1 MQYRF
6 LTGSQNGALP
16 VMRAF
21 HGTGESLTQPLSFA
35 LRRFISNSGGDS
47 LATIEAAD
55 NELVKSDGE
64 RDRLSP
70 SMFVCCRLAD
80 LQTRRVSVACFS
92 LLQPYAAGFLDS
104 FSGFP
109 AQDAIMIRTNLG
121 PDPRRLPTG
130 PGGASN

>member
-70 SMFVCCRLAD
+70 SSLGSMPRVAVWQCLFVADSPTFRLDEFLWLA
-80 LQTRRVSVACFS
+80 SACFS
-92 LLQPYAAGFLDS
+92 HTQLDFWILSPASLLKMQS
-104 FSGFP
+104 
-109 AQDAIMIRTNLG
+109 
-121 PDPRRLPTG
+121 
-130 PGGASN
+130 